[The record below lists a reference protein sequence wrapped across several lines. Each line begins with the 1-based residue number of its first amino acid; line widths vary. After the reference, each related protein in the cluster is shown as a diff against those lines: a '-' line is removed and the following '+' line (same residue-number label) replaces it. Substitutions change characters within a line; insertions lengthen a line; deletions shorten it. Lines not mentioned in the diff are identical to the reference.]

1 VNIPGVFIRRPVATT
16 LLAVAIFL
24 SGALAYFHLPV
35 APLPNI
41 TFPVVVVQASM
52 AGASPSIMASTV
64 AEPLERRLGTIADV
78 SELTSV
84 STVGSSQIVIQF
96 GLNRDING
104 AARDVQAAIQAA
116 RADLPTT
123 LRNNPT
129 YREFNPAD
137 SPIMVLALTSKTLT
151 RAQLYDS
158 ADSVIQQQLSQVDG
172 VGQITLGGSAL
183 PSVRV
188 ELQPDQLNSYG
199 IGMEDVRAAISAAN
213 ADSVKGHID
222 QNGIRYE
229 VESNDQI
236 SKAAPYRDLVIAYR
250 NGSPVQLRDVA
261 QVLDSAEN
269 IRNAGLY
276 NGQDAVL
283 VIVYPLPGSNIVKTV
298 AQIRKSLPSIE
309 ATLPQNVHVGVAVD
323 RSQSVNAA
331 VGDTERT
338 LFIAVLLVIGV
349 VFVFLQSPRAV
360 LVPAVALPLSIVGTF
375 GPMYL
380 LGYSIDNLSL
390 MALTIG
396 TGFVVDDAVVVL
408 ENIVRHVESG
418 MDVHEAA
425 MVGSA
430 EVSFTVISMSLSL
443 IAVFL
448 PILLM
453 PGIVGLL
460 FHEFAVTLSIAILL
474 SLVISLTITPTM
486 AAFVISRKSL
496 HSKARWAV
504 WYERQFERF
513 RQAYSRSLTIVLDH
527 ALAVILT
534 LIGLIVLNVVLIR
547 FVPSTFFPEQDNG
560 ILMGQIIADQSIS
573 FQAMQKKLAQLQDI
587 VQKDPAV
594 ASVAGFTGGR
604 ALNTANVFIEL
615 KPLAERKVAASQVVD
630 RLRPKLNAVSGA
642 KLFLQAAQDLR
653 IGGRQSASE
662 YQYTLTSD
670 DPEALFEWVPK
681 LVTALGKY
689 HDRIVDVNSDL
700 QQNGLQLY
708 VNIDRTT
715 AARYGFAPNQI
726 DSVLY
731 DAFGQRTVST
741 VYNQLNQ
748 YYVVMEV
755 APQYWQ
761 YPQTID
767 RIRFST
773 AAGNPSGTQQT
784 QMSKQIVTGVTA
796 VTTGTS
802 TSTGSAGTTGTT
814 ASTGTAGATGSSGA
828 TTSTSTS
835 SSGTSSRNADAEA
848 NQLTNAISNAK
859 GGSSSGSADSTA
871 AETMVPFT
879 ALASYISNHTATQV
893 NHQGGLVAGTISF
906 NLPPGGSLSDG
917 LAAISEAGQE
927 LGMPA
932 SIHGSSAG
940 AAQVYAQSMGTMPLL
955 ILAALAAVY
964 IVLGILYE
972 NTVHPI
978 TILSTLPSAGIGAT
992 LALLIFGTPFSVIAM
1007 IGIILLIGI
1016 VKKNAIMMID
1026 VAIHLQRDEGVEP
1039 TKAIHDA
1046 AVVRLRPIMMTTAAA
1061 VLGAVPLAIGI
1072 GQGASLRQP
1081 LGITVMGG
1089 LILSQVFTLYT
1100 TPVIY
1105 LYLDRLRARLARWS
1119 ETLPWNRSDASA

>member
-1 VNIPGVFIRRPVATT
+1 VSIPGLFIKRPVATT
-16 LLAVAIFL
+16 LLAVAILL
-24 SGALAYFHLPV
+24 SGLLAYFHLPV

-41 TFPVVVVQASM
+41 TFPVIVVQASM
-52 AGASPSIMASTV
+52 AGASPDIMASTV

-78 SELTSV
+78 TELTSQ
-84 STVGSSQIVIQF
+84 SSVGSAQIVIQF
-96 GLNRDING
+96 GLSRDING

-129 YREFNPAD
+129 YREYNPAD

-188 ELQPDQLNSYG
+188 ELEPDRLNSYG
-199 IGMEDVRAAISAAN
+199 IGMEDVRAAISSAN
-213 ADSVKGHID
+213 ADSAKGHID
-222 QNGIRYE
+222 QGDQRFE
-229 VESNDQI
+229 VLSNDQI
-236 SKAAPYRDLVIAYR
+236 NKAAPYRDLVVAYR
-250 NGSPVQLRDVA
+250 NNAPVLLRDVA
-261 QVLDSAEN
+261 DVEDSAEN

-283 VIVYPLPGSNIVKTV
+283 VIVYPLPGGNIVKTV
-298 AQIRKSLPSIE
+298 AQIREVLPSIE
-309 ATLPQNVHVGVAVD
+309 ATLPRNVHIGIAVD

-331 VGDTERT
+331 VNDTERT

-349 VFVFLQSPRAV
+349 VFVFLQSPRAI
-360 LVPAVALPLSIVGTF
+360 LVPAVALPLSIIGTF

-418 MDVHEAA
+418 MDVREAA
-425 MVGSA
+425 LLGSA

-460 FHEFAVTLSIAILL
+460 FHEFAVTLSIAILF
-474 SLVISLTITPTM
+474 SLLISLTVTPTM
-486 AAFVISRKSL
+486 AAYVLNRGAL

-513 RQAYSRSLTIVLDH
+513 KQAYSRSLTVVLDH
-527 ALAVILT
+527 ALLVGLT
-534 LIGLIVLNVVLIR
+534 LIGLIVLNIFLIKLL
-547 FVPSTFFPEQDNG
+547 PSTFFPEQDNG

-573 FQAMQKKLAQLQDI
+573 FQAMEKKLAQLQSI

-615 KPLAERKVAASQVVD
+615 KPLAERKLSASQVVD

-642 KLFLQAAQDLR
+642 KLFLQAAQDLH
-653 IGGRQSASE
+653 IGGRQSAAE

-670 DPEALFEWVPK
+670 DSNALFTWVPK
-681 LVTALGKY
+681 LVTALTKQPGL
-689 HDRIVDVNSDL
+689 VTDVNSDL
-700 QQNGLQLY
+700 QQNGLQIY
-708 VNIDRTT
+708 VNMDRATS
-715 AARYGFAPNQI
+715 ARYGFAPNQL

-755 APQYWQ
+755 APKYWQ
-761 YPQTID
+761 YPQMLD

-773 AAGNPSGTQQT
+773 AAGNASGTQQT
-784 QMSKQIVTGVTA
+784 QMSGALVTPVTQVSA
-796 VTTGTS
+796 VTSQG
-802 TSTGSAGTTGTT
+802 
-814 ASTGTAGATGSSGA
+814 
-828 TTSTSTS
+828 STS
-835 SSGTSSRNADAEA
+835 SGNSLNSNAEA
-848 NQLTNAISNAK
+848 NQLTNSISNAK
-859 GGSSSGSADSTA
+859 GGSSSGSADSTS
-871 AETMVPFT
+871 AETLVPFPV
-879 ALASYISNHTATQV
+879 LSSYISNHTATQV
-893 NHQGGLVAGTISF
+893 SHQGGLVAATISF
-906 NLPPGGSLSDG
+906 NLPPGGSLSKATD
-917 LAAISEAGQE
+917 AINQASQE
-927 LGMPA
+927 LGLPA
-932 SIHGSSAG
+932 SIHGSFAG
-940 AAQVYAQSMGTMPLL
+940 AAQVYAQSMSTMPLL

-1026 VAIHLQRDEGVEP
+1026 VAIHLQRDEGYEP
-1039 TKAIHDA
+1039 QKAIHDA
-1046 AVVRLRPIMMTTAAA
+1046 AVIRLRPIMMTTAAA

-1105 LYLDRLRARLARWS
+1105 LYLDRLRAKLARWS
-1119 ETLPWNRSDASA
+1119 ATLPWNRQSDASV

>member
-1 VNIPGVFIRRPVATT
+1 
-16 LLAVAIFL
+16 
-24 SGALAYFHLPV
+24 
-35 APLPNI
+35 
-41 TFPVVVVQASM
+41 
-52 AGASPSIMASTV
+52 
-64 AEPLERRLGTIADV
+64 
-78 SELTSV
+78 
-84 STVGSSQIVIQF
+84 
-96 GLNRDING
+96 
-104 AARDVQAAIQAA
+104 
-116 RADLPTT
+116 
-123 LRNNPT
+123 
-129 YREFNPAD
+129 
-137 SPIMVLALTSKTLT
+137 
-151 RAQLYDS
+151 
-158 ADSVIQQQLSQVDG
+158 
-172 VGQITLGGSAL
+172 L

-199 IGMEDVRAAISAAN
+199 IGLEDVRAAISSAN
-213 ADSVKGHID
+213 ANSAKGHID
-222 QNGIRYE
+222 QGNQRFE
-229 VESNDQI
+229 VTSNDQI
-236 SKAAPYRDLVIAYR
+236 NKAAPYRDLVVAYR
-250 NGSPVQLRDVA
+250 NNAPVLLKDVA
-261 QVLDSAEN
+261 DVEDSAEN
-269 IRNAGLY
+269 IRNMGLY
-276 NGQDAVL
+276 NSKAAVL
-283 VIVYPLPGSNIVKTV
+283 VIVYPLPGGNIVNTV
-298 AQIRKSLPSIE
+298 AQIRKVLPSIE
-309 ATLPQNVHVGVAVD
+309 ATLPHDVHVGIAVD

-331 VGDTERT
+331 VNDTERT

-349 VFVFLQSPRAV
+349 VFIFLQSPRAI

-418 MDVHEAA
+418 MDVREAA
-425 MVGSA
+425 LLGSA

-474 SLVISLTITPTM
+474 SLVISLTVTPTM
-486 AAFVISRKSL
+486 AAYVLNRKTL
-496 HSKARWAV
+496 HSKARWAL

-513 RQAYSRSLTIVLDH
+513 KNAYSRSLTIVLDH
-527 ALAVILT
+527 ALLVGLT
-534 LIGLIVLNVVLIR
+534 LVGLIVLNVFLIKL
-547 FVPSTFFPEQDNG
+547 VPSTFFPEQDNG
-560 ILMGQIIADQSIS
+560 ILTGQIIADQSIS
-573 FQAMQKKLAQLQDI
+573 FQAMEQKLAQLQAI

-594 ASVAGFTGGR
+594 ESVAGFTGGR

-615 KPLAERKVAASQVVD
+615 KPLAVRKLSAAQVVD
-630 RLRPKLNAVSGA
+630 RLRPKLNGVSGA
-642 KLFLQAAQDLR
+642 KLFLQAAQDLH
-653 IGGRQSASE
+653 IGGRQSAAE

-670 DPEALFEWVPK
+670 DPNALFTWVPK
-681 LVTALGKY
+681 LVAALTKERGQ
-689 HDRIVDVNSDL
+689 VLDVNSDL
-700 QQNGLQLY
+700 QQNGLQIY
-708 VNIDRTT
+708 INMDRATS
-715 AARYGFAPNQI
+715 ARYGFAPNQL

-755 APQYWQ
+755 APKYWQ
-761 YPQTID
+761 YPQMLD
-767 RIRFST
+767 RMRFST
-773 AAGNPSGTQQT
+773 AAGNASGTQQT
-784 QMSKQIVTGVTA
+784 QMSSAIVKPVTPISA
-796 VTTGTS
+796 ISTQEAESTTNS
-802 TSTGSAGTTGTT
+802 LNS
-814 ASTGTAGATGSSGA
+814 
-828 TTSTSTS
+828 
-835 SSGTSSRNADAEA
+835 NAEA
-848 NQLTNAISNAK
+848 NQLTNAISNAR

-871 AETMVPFT
+871 SETLVPFPS
-879 ALASYISNHTATQV
+879 LASYVSNHTATQV
-893 NHQGGLVAGTISF
+893 SHQDGLVAATISF
-906 NLPPGGSLSDG
+906 NLPPGGSLSKATVAINQASQQLG
-917 LAAISEAGQE
+917 L
-927 LGMPA
+927 PA
-932 SIHGSSAG
+932 SIHGSFAG
-940 AAQVYAQSMGTMPLL
+940 AAQVYAQSMSTMPLL

-992 LALLIFGTPFSVIAM
+992 LALLIFDTPFSVIAM

-1026 VAIHLQRDEGVEP
+1026 VAIHLQRDEGYEP
-1039 TKAIHDA
+1039 QRAIHDA

-1089 LILSQVFTLYT
+1089 LIFSQVFTLYT

-1119 ETLPWNRSDASA
+1119 DTLPWNTQSDASA